1 MYLPQM
7 HFDLGSRLQ
16 HIHNQTVKP
25 MCFFQQTLND
35 SSMQEEI
42 RSLKAVLELKSAEV
56 VDLRHKAMQLE
67 DEVGLIVLR
76 FLYSYIFTVT
86 LRMWVE

>member
-1 MYLPQM
+1 
-7 HFDLGSRLQ
+7 
-16 HIHNQTVKP
+16 
-25 MCFFQQTLND
+25 
-35 SSMQEEI
+35 MQEEI